1 MQQGTSY
8 NSLKPILSLSIS
20 YSAQAQSSHQENPA
34 QEGICDPRNSPG
46 IILKLTA
53 GPTFKEVAQPSSVAS
68 PKYMYIPAVSLAN
81 RQQWTIIFYPH

>member
-34 QEGICDPRNSPG
+34 QEGIW
-46 IILKLTA
+46 
-53 GPTFKEVAQPSSVAS
+53 SVT
-68 PKYMYIPAVSLAN
+68 PATHLELS
-81 RQQWTIIFYPH
+81 